1 MIRIAIGLSV
11 SIFLAVAATRADAQL
26 TGMEQESKP
35 RMVRAGFGGGVSVP
49 INDAKDALKNG
60 INGQGYVLFRL
71 PGGLPAF
78 GVNLSYQ
85 KFDFKDVALLPGQ
98 TGDSQVLGGTGGFSL
113 SLLRSGPVRPYITA
127 GLGAVNVRTAIET
140 ASSSSKAS
148 ATKFGVDGGT
158 GLALKLGRIDGF
170 IEARIQNVYT
180 DEGVI
185 DTKSV
190 QFVPVTFGLV
200 F

>member
-1 MIRIAIGLSV
+1 MIRIAIGFCV
-11 SIFLAVAATRADAQL
+11 SFSLAATATRAGAQL
-26 TGMEQESKP
+26 TGMEQETTP
-35 RMVRAGFGGGVSVP
+35 RMVRVGFGGGVSVP
-49 INDAKDALKNG
+49 VSDAKDALKNG
-60 INGQGYVLFRL
+60 FNGQGYLLFRL

-78 GVNLSYQ
+78 RVNLSYQ
-85 KFDFKDVALLPGQ
+85 KFDFKDIVLQPGQ
-98 TGDSQVLGGTGGFSL
+98 SGDSQVLGGTGGFSL
-113 SLLRSGPVRPYITA
+113 SLLRSGPVRPYIAA
-127 GLGAVNVRTAIET
+127 GLGAFNVRNTIET
-140 ASSSSKAS
+140 ASVSSKAS
-148 ATKFGVDGGT
+148 ATKFGIDGGA

-185 DTKSV
+185 DKKSV